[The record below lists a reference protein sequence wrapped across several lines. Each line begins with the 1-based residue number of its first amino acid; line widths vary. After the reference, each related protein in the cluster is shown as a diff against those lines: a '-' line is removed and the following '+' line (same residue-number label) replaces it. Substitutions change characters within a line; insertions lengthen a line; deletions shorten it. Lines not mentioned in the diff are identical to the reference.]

1 MAELYDDAAFF
12 AAYARMD
19 RSERGLEGAGE
30 WPQMRALLPKLSG
43 LRVLDLGCG
52 YGWHCRY
59 CAEQGAASVLG
70 LDSSRSMLE
79 QARRRNAHARVT
91 YRLCGME
98 RFGYPASAYDL
109 VLSNLAL
116 HYLADLNT
124 VYRRVSRT
132 LAPGGT
138 FLLNMEHPVFTA
150 GVGQTWA
157 AGPDGRSAFWPV
169 DGYFFPG
176 PRRTVFLGQTVE
188 KQHHTLTQILMGLL
202 DAGLRI
208 TAGGDPQPPEAWR
221 ERPGMEEEMRR
232 PMMLLVRA
240 EKPADSGEGTA

>member
-98 RFGYPASAYDL
+98 QFGYPASAYDL

-138 FLLNMEHPVFTA
+138 FLLNM
-150 GVGQTWA
+150 
-157 AGPDGRSAFWPV
+157 
-169 DGYFFPG
+169 
-176 PRRTVFLGQTVE
+176 
-188 KQHHTLTQILMGLL
+188 TLSSL
-202 DAGLRI
+202 
-208 TAGGDPQPPEAWR
+208 PPAWG
-221 ERPGMEEEMRR
+221 RPGRR
-232 PMMLLVRA
+232 GRTGVPRSGRWTGIFSRDRA
-240 EKPADSGEGTA
+240 ARCFWGKRWKSSTTRSRRF